1 MPDYWITY
9 ETTATL
15 MLRVQADSEEAA
27 DERWQNE
34 APFDFD
40 HADFVDGVAGGEHV
54 QLRRLE
60 MLGRE
65 KLRDHRG
72 ARAGGGLWQLTRRA
86 TQG

>member
-27 DERWQNE
+27 HERWQNE

-40 HADFVDGVAGGEHV
+40 HADFVDGAAGGEHV

-60 MLGRE
+60 MLGR
-65 KLRDHRG
+65 
-72 ARAGGGLWQLTRRA
+72 ARNFEITEAREPAAASGS
-86 TQG
+86 